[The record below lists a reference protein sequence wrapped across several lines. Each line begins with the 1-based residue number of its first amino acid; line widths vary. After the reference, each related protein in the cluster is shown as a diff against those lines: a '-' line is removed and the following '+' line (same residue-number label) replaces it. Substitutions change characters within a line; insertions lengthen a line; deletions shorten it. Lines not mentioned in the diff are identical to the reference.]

1 MDRDKALKDMTELL
15 LSKARMLPYHC
26 DSCKSPL
33 FEKDE
38 KIICPVCGELKIEK
52 KDQKE
57 KVKTEGLQT
66 DSKTAQVL
74 KKKRDELLAK
84 IEKEKN
90 PKKLTDL
97 LEALNKINKSL

>member
-1 MDRDKALKDMTELL
+1 MDRDKALKNMTELL
-15 LSKARMLPYHC
+15 LSKARMLKYHC
-26 DSCKSPL
+26 AKCKSPL

-38 KIICPVCGELKIEK
+38 KVICPLCGELKIEK
-52 KDQKE
+52 EKPKE
-57 KVKTEGLQT
+57 KA
-66 DSKTAQVL
+66 SKTSKIL

-97 LEALNKINKSL
+97 LEALEKINKSL